1 MQKFL
6 REVITNGVQVEK
18 RNNNLKIQNFKLRM
32 NSKVDAVS
40 QIFLFIKL
48 YFYVNSSKQ
57 YL

>member
-6 REVITNGVQVEK
+6 HEVITNGVQVEK